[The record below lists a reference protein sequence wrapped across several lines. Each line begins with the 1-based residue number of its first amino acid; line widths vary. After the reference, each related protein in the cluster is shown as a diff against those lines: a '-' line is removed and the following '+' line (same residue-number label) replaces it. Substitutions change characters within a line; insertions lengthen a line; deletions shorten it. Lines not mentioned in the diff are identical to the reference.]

1 MHQVGG
7 LRVIAF
13 AVALSAATP
22 ALLAT
27 CGVVDRDLLIV
38 VFAPSVLVGA
48 ATAWYA
54 RRQRP
59 RVGQWV
65 FDSRRMP

>member
-1 MHQVGG
+1 MRHVGG

-13 AVALSAATP
+13 AVALSAAAP
-22 ALLAT
+22 ALLAA
-27 CGVVDRDLLIV
+27 CGVVDGDLLMV

-48 ATAWYA
+48 ATGWYA
-54 RRQRP
+54 RRQGSTAR
-59 RVGQWV
+59 QWL

>member
-1 MHQVGG
+1 MHHLGG

-13 AVALSAATP
+13 AVALSAAAP
-22 ALLAT
+22 ALLAA
-27 CGVVDRDLLIV
+27 CGVVDRDLLVIV
-38 VFAPSVLVGA
+38 FTPSVFVGA

-54 RRQRP
+54 RRRGATE
-59 RVGQWV
+59 RQWF